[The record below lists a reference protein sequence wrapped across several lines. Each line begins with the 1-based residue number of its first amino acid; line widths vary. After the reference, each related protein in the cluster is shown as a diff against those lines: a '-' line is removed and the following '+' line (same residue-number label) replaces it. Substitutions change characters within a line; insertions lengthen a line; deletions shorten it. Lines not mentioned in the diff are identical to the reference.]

1 MVHYLHNFISTTSYL
16 PFVKGEPDDLRLF
29 TGGSSFG
36 VVWSDVD
43 SMLSDLLPGSTAGS
57 ENMPATKNQNNQAR
71 KMNLAFH
78 SNADYNRAIQL
89 VVQSWPWLIIC

>member
-1 MVHYLHNFISTTSYL
+1 
-16 PFVKGEPDDLRLF
+16 
-29 TGGSSFG
+29 
-36 VVWSDVD
+36 
-43 SMLSDLLPGSTAGS
+43 MLSDLLPGSTAGS

-89 VVQSWPWLIIC
+89 VVQS